1 MNVFDRVLYWCHAHR
16 LSAIEVLNILVLIW
30 WGAILATVPPEQI
43 QDSPLDGVILGIM
56 PFWGWVCIALGIA
69 CLKIAG
75 VLTQH
80 LMVLRVSAAL
90 AGSWWAAIGTI
101 IIISTETY
109 LTPSVYFIATA
120 SSLFRIAE
128 LSYNNAKRQRGY
140 DG

>member
-1 MNVFDRVLYWCHAHR
+1 
-16 LSAIEVLNILVLIW
+16 
-30 WGAILATVPPEQI
+30 
-43 QDSPLDGVILGIM
+43 M

-69 CLKIAG
+69 SLKIAG
-75 VLTQH
+75 VLTQR
-80 LMVLRVSAAL
+80 LTILRVSAAL

-101 IIISTETY
+101 IISTQTY

-128 LSYNNAKRQRGY
+128 LSYNNAKRLRGY